1 MSEISATV
9 SDTAWVADTSR
20 TVWIISATIRFVGRE
35 LWRVPPSP
43 LLQKGGIQIERRRP
57 RSRATHGGSSEDF
70 VGEEA
75 PEARTSAPLSID
87 SGSLAPLDS

>member
-1 MSEISATV
+1 MSAISATV

-20 TVWIISATIRFVGRE
+20 TVGIISATILLLGENSGE
-35 LWRVPPSP
+35 LNP
-43 LLQKGGIQIERRRP
+43 LAPFYKKGESKLSGRRP

-75 PEARTSAPLSID
+75 PEARV
-87 SGSLAPLDS
+87 GSLAPLDS